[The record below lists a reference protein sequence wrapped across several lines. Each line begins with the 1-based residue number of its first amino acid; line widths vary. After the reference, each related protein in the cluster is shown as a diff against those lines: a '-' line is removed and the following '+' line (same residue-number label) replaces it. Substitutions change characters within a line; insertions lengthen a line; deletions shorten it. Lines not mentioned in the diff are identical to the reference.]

1 MVPTQLALTHHTW
14 LTRPILVSTLTA
26 MVPQVTLQVLVATV
40 LASTVQA
47 LTPELTV
54 LLVD

>member
-1 MVPTQLALTHHTW
+1 
-14 LTRPILVSTLTA
+14 
-26 MVPQVTLQVLVATV
+26 MVPQVTLQVLVVTV